1 MLLLGFSDFIGQE
14 QIVTFLKKRLQEEKL
29 HQALL
34 FVGPVGSGKKTL
46 ALFLAA
52 ALNCADRKEPPC
64 GQCLSCRKT
73 TTLTQPDLRII
84 SREGSNI
91 RIEQMRR
98 LKEETISRPYEGRKR
113 VYIIDGAEEMSL
125 PAANSFLKLLEE
137 PPEYVNFILL
147 TSRTEALLPTIKSR
161 CQIFVF
167 KAVAEEKLADF
178 LVEKKNCSLD
188 EARTFASLAGGVV
201 GQAVAMATDE
211 NFQALRSQV
220 ASFFNRLQENEKSDI
235 FSLAEELS
243 KAKNIKLFLNLCLL
257 FLRDTLFYKRF
268 GRQKVLYNTDFLA
281 SLRQINSSE
290 VGLLKAIEMVFMLQK
305 KITTPVNLKLVLG
318 VFLLELKEVL

>member
-1 MLLLGFSDFIGQE
+1 MPGFNDFVGQE
-14 QIVTFLKKRLQEEKL
+14 QLVIFLKKRLQEEKL

-34 FVGPVGSGKKTL
+34 FVGPAGSGKKTL
-46 ALFLAA
+46 ALFLGA

-91 RIEQMRR
+91 RIEQIRR
-98 LKEETISRPYEGRKR
+98 LKEETVSRPYEGRKR
-113 VYIIDGAEEMSL
+113 VWIIDGAEDMSV

-147 TSRTEALLPTIKSR
+147 TSRAQALLPTIKSR
-161 CQIFVF
+161 CQIFTF
-167 KAVAEEKLADF
+167 KAVAEEKLAEF
-178 LVEKKNCSLD
+178 LVERENCSLNK
-188 EARTFASLAGGVV
+188 ARTFASLAGGVV
-201 GQAVAMATDE
+201 GQAVAMVTDE

-220 ASFFNRLQENEKSDI
+220 ASFFSRLQENEKGET
-235 FSLAEELS
+235 FPLAEELS
-243 KAKNIKLFLNLCLL
+243 KEKNLKLFLSLWLL
-257 FLRDTLFYKRF
+257 FLRDVLIYRQL
-268 GRQKVLYNTDFLA
+268 GRQKVLYNIDFLA
-281 SLRQINSSE
+281 SLEQVNSSE
-290 VGLLKAIEMVFMLQK
+290 TGLLKAIEIVLMAQK
-305 KITTPVNLKLVLG
+305 KMITPINLKLMLG